1 MELKIPSEVKKIT
14 LKKQPLMA
22 KYEKRLRFTTSQKN
36 LTVLTGFVYFF
47 FQFADFTKEKVQ
59 SVPPAL
65 YFSSIKG

>member
-1 MELKIPSEVKKIT
+1 
-14 LKKQPLMA
+14 MA

-59 SVPPAL
+59 SVPAV